1 MTDASEA
8 TNLAL
13 QEKQDLEAKLEWLK
27 SNYTVIDDQSA
38 YNADYLI
45 SVFAQKLEFFKA
57 KEKPITSATYKAW
70 QEALAIFREP
80 KKFCEEIIAFLKS
93 QIGTYTI
100 QREQSRQQALQTAV
114 ATGNQVVAAE
124 LVDETELELEHTST
138 TTSYTFRIINPSLVP
153 DRFCVKTV
161 NTRLIEL
168 AVDEGAREIPG
179 IEIYPRADV
188 RRKGKRA

>member
-1 MTDASEA
+1 MTAQSEA
-8 TNLAL
+8 TEIAL
-13 QEKQDLEAKLEWLK
+13 QEKQDLESKLEWLRQ
-27 SNYTVIDDQSA
+27 NFRVVDDQSA

-45 SVFAQKLEFFKA
+45 NVFAEKLKFFEA

-80 KKFCEEIIAFLKS
+80 KKFCQEIIGFFKS
-93 QIGTYTI
+93 EIGSYTI
-100 QREQSRQQALQTAV
+100 QREQARQQALQAAV
-114 ATGNQVVAAE
+114 VTGNQMVAAE
-124 LVDETELELEHTST
+124 IVDETELELEHTST
-138 TTSYTFRIINPSLVP
+138 TTSYTFRITNPALVP

-161 NTRLIEL
+161 NTRLVEL

-188 RRKGKRA
+188 RRKGRRA